1 MPVSGSLARAR
12 RAVLKWFTIGD
23 GGLGMVITVG
33 TYAVLGLLSVWTWLN
48 WELAFNCEASLLEVV
63 LSGAYAVLRG
73 RASSWL
79 LLWPGRVLLGL
90 GTGVVLGPMEEASQ
104 PRVTLS
110 LPTVTSPPCH
120 LLGHQSGPG
129 AAGSITAQLL

>member
-1 MPVSGSLARAR
+1 MVGLPVR
-12 RAVLKWFTIGD
+12 
-23 GGLGMVITVG
+23 
-33 TYAVLGLLSVWTWLN
+33 TWLY
-48 WELAFNCEASLLEVV
+48 WELASNHEASLLEVV
-63 LSGAYAVLRG
+63 LSGACAILRG
-73 RASSWL
+73 WASSPL
-79 LLWPGRVLLGL
+79 LLRPGRVLLGL
-90 GTGVVLGPMEEASQ
+90 GTSVVLGPMEEASQ